1 MIKSVWASCGFR
13 PNCVLSCGEWGGGQV
28 IGHVVEN
35 LVSESLLFGDSFVVV
50 QNLDSLGK
58 GEESEKEGDQK
69 YEKSETSG
77 RLTVRL
83 SGGSVNVS
91 DLRSVR
97 VVVSDW

>member
-1 MIKSVWASCGFR
+1 M
-13 PNCVLSCGEWGGGQV
+13 EWGGGQV

-35 LVSESLLFGDSFVVV
+35 LVRECLLFGDSFVVV

-77 RLTVRL
+77 RLTVSL

-97 VVVSDW
+97 VVVFDW

>member
-1 MIKSVWASCGFR
+1 VK
-13 PNCVLSCGEWGGGQV
+13 WGGGQV
-28 IGHVVEN
+28 FGNVVEN
-35 LVSESLLFGDSFVVV
+35 FVRKCLLFGDSLVVV

-77 RLTVRL
+77 RLTVSL

-91 DLRSVR
+91 DLRSV